1 MFPLFC
7 LASQYLLFN
16 SEYICFNIQQNNAKI
31 WNNKPK
37 FDINI
42 YTYTVCPR
50 SLDPFYSVNYYIK
63 WVKAKSTIIKKIFTK
78 LKSAKRYAKKIRQ
91 F

>member
-1 MFPLFC
+1 MFHLFC

-42 YTYTVCPR
+42 YTYTVCPTG
-50 SLDPFYSVNYYIK
+50 LD
-63 WVKAKSTIIKKIFTK
+63 
-78 LKSAKRYAKKIRQ
+78 Q
-91 F
+91 FI